1 MRWTILFAFA
11 IACWSSA
18 AIADTGTQLQST
30 CKKPDI
36 GYAYCLG
43 YITGATQALSAWSA
57 ATPKEA
63 RSKATSPNV
72 PSLYCLPREVSN
84 VQTMQVVVRY
94 MDEHPDRLNLSA
106 DTLVGYA
113 LEAAYPCAKP

>member
-1 MRWTILFAFA
+1 MRWTIFFACA
-11 IACWSSA
+11 IAWMSSA
-18 AIADTGTQLQST
+18 AIADTGTQLQTT

-57 ATPKEA
+57 ATPKDA
-63 RSKATSPNV
+63 RTKTTSANA

-84 VQTMQVVVRY
+84 VQTMQAVVRY
-94 MDEHPDRLNLSA
+94 MDEHPERLNLSA

-113 LEAAYPCAKP
+113 LEAAYPCPR

>member
-1 MRWTILFAFA
+1 MRWTIVFAFA
-11 IACWSSA
+11 SAWVASA

-43 YITGATQALSAWSA
+43 YITGATQALSTWSA
-57 ATPKEA
+57 ATK
-63 RSKATSPNV
+63 RATANHTASPNA
-72 PSLYCLPREVSN
+72 PSLYCLPRAVST
-84 VQTMQVVVRY
+84 VETMQVVVKY
-94 MDEHPDRLNLSA
+94 MDEHPERLNLSA

-113 LEAAYPCAKP
+113 LEAAYPCAKQ

>member
-1 MRWTILFAFA
+1 MRWTIVLACA
-11 IACWSSA
+11 IAWLSA
-18 AIADTGTQLQST
+18 AAMADTGTQLQTT

-57 ATPKEA
+57 ATPKDA
-63 RSKATSPNV
+63 RTKATSPNV

-94 MDEHPDRLNLSA
+94 MDEHPERLNLSA